1 MISLW
6 SSPSKGSLPHSSRNM
21 MTPTDQRSA
30 SFPYPCIVSTL
41 EIRRGRE
48 REDEEYRENEEYR
61 EKEREDKAMLPFSI
75 T

>member
-48 REDEEYRENEEYR
+48 RERERNR
-61 EKEREDKAMLPFSI
+61 ERMRERGRGRERERERERE
-75 T
+75 